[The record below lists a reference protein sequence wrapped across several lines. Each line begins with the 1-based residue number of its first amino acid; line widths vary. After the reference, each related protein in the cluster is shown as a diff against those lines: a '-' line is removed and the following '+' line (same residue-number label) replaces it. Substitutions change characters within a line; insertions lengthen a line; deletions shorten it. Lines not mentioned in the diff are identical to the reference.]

1 MPAHPVSR
9 LVRFTLAVGAN
20 VIFDHLGYRRRP
32 TVHPVRVI
40 EAVELVACPVF
51 TIAEQTRQRLTFG
64 DVERYLAQLAAHPP
78 IMAAFA
84 QLERDSMIE
93 RTRAGLAAA
102 AANGR
107 KGGGVVRIQVV
118 ADIGV
123 DETDR
128 TGQGRRAAPR
138 QRPRWPGSN
147 AAPLG
152 CERNTSARRRPP
164 RHSTA
169 IQLSSSRRRAARAS
183 PGCRQARAPH
193 QGPSPSTAAATARLG
208 RGRARTAAARQRQS
222 REVPAD
228 PATWRRRLR
237 RRRTS
242 RCSAACAPLPNG

>member
-84 QLERDSMIE
+84 QLERDNMIE
-93 RTRAGLAAA
+93 RTGAGLAAA

-107 KGGGVVRIQVV
+107 KGGRFRKIDD
-118 ADIGV
+118 AD
-123 DETDR
+123 
-128 TGQGRRAAPR
+128 AAK
-138 QRPRWPGSN
+138 
-147 AAPLG
+147 
-152 CERNTSARRRPP
+152 
-164 RHSTA
+164 
-169 IQLSSSRRRAARAS
+169 
-183 PGCRQARAPH
+183 
-193 QGPSPSTAAATARLG
+193 
-208 RGRARTAAARQRQS
+208 ARQRREKGIPASDIAKMLGVS
-222 REVPAD
+222 R
-228 PATWRRRLR
+228 ATVYRYLVDR
-237 RRRTS
+237 
-242 RCSAACAPLPNG
+242 AA